1 MKFSKLAHSVK
12 LRALFLISAI
22 SAVASTTTPIAFAA
36 SADANEVVKIII
48 KICSCL
54 LTVFTGAG
62 IILLAWG
69 AVSFV
74 LALKDESAEGKVQAI
89 TQISLAITL
98 LAFSG
103 ILKTLGN
110 AMGLSGLPKTW

>member
-1 MKFSKLAHSVK
+1 MKFSKLANSVK
-12 LRALFLISAI
+12 LRTLFLSSAI
-22 SAVASTTTPIAFAA
+22 STAVSATMPVAFAA
-36 SADANEVVKIII
+36 SADAQKVVKEII

-62 IILLAWG
+62 IILLVWG
-69 AVSFV
+69 VISFI

-103 ILKTLGN
+103 ILKTLAT
-110 AMGLSGLPKTW
+110 AMGITGITW

>member
-1 MKFSKLAHSVK
+1 MKFSKIAHSVK
-12 LRALFLISAI
+12 LRALFLSSAI
-22 SAVASTTTPIAFAA
+22 SAAVSTTMPMAFAA
-36 SADANEVVKIII
+36 NASANANKVVKEII

-62 IILLAWG
+62 VILLVWG
-69 AVSFV
+69 VISFI

-103 ILKTLGN
+103 ILKTLAK
-110 AMGLSGLPKTW
+110 AMGLSVTW

>member
-22 SAVASTTTPIAFAA
+22 SAVASTTMPMAFAA
-36 SADANEVVKIII
+36 NASANANKVVKEII

-62 IILLAWG
+62 VILLVWG
-69 AVSFV
+69 VISFI

-103 ILKTLGN
+103 ILKTLAK
-110 AMGLSGLPKTW
+110 AMGLSVTW

>member
-1 MKFSKLAHSVK
+1 MKFSNLAHSVK
-12 LRALFLISAI
+12 LRALLIS
-22 SAVASTTTPIAFAA
+22 SAVSTAIPATAPLAFA
-36 SADANEVVKIII
+36 SSDDAKEIVQIIM

-62 IILLAWG
+62 AILLAWG
-69 AVSFV
+69 VMSFI

-110 AMGLSGLPKTW
+110 AVDLEGMPKDW

>member
-1 MKFSKLAHSVK
+1 MKFSKIAHSVK
-12 LRALFLISAI
+12 LRALFLSSAI
-22 SAVASTTTPIAFAA
+22 SAAASTTMPIAFAA
-36 SADANEVVKIII
+36 SADANKVVKEII

-69 AVSFV
+69 LISFI

-103 ILKTLGN
+103 ILKTLAK
-110 AMGLSGLPKTW
+110 AMGLSVTW